1 MTVNDW
7 WSVAKDSCWISNPSQ
22 TMGKWWWWRITNPLA
37 MVCKGFRPNINVG
50 LWLVFLNTKY
60 QTEWIIH
67 LILNAQAWHETATAG
82 AAGPPRTFPPALRVP
97 LYIWDDVPWSFYREL
112 WDQEIIGF
120 SVQLKGLEKVG
131 ARQLWSSFGEPKK
144 GNCWGITNRTWGFKD
159 FKGNFEGF
167 SGIFTVIEWDYLV
180 AHG

>member
-1 MTVNDW
+1 M
-7 WSVAKDSCWISNPSQ
+7 
-22 TMGKWWWWRITNPLA
+22 
-37 MVCKGFRPNINVG
+37 
-50 LWLVFLNTKY
+50 
-60 QTEWIIH
+60 
-67 LILNAQAWHETATAG
+67 
-82 AAGPPRTFPPALRVP
+82 P
-97 LYIWDDVPWSFYREL
+97 LYIWADVPWSFYREL

-131 ARQLWSSFGEPKK
+131 AGQLWSSFGEPKK